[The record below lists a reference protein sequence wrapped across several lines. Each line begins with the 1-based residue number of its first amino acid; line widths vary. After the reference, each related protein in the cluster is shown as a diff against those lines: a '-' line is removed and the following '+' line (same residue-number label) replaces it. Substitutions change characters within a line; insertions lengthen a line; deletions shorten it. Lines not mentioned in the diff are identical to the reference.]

1 MSNKFNTGDFV
12 KWKEISKGGRE
23 YYERGM
29 ITDYDDRFAKI
40 AMLGN
45 SSNYISYT
53 ILTDDGEEV
62 RKNQHELEI
71 DIQAERDS
79 TLNNLF
85 DDE

>member
-1 MSNKFNTGDFV
+1 MLVFSQSRSNRMF
-12 KWKEISKGGRE
+12 
-23 YYERGM
+23 
-29 ITDYDDRFAKI
+29 TDYDDRLAKI

-53 ILTDDGEEV
+53 ILTDYGEEV